1 MTDSHS
7 NRAQRLGEAGYQ
19 LLARGV
25 PLLLLLAAGHELWQ
39 LLTTPGASAPLALE
53 LWVSPPLLL
62 AGALSLWRCSKAAPL
77 LLAAYLL
84 LTLLPLWFT
93 SHSQPASGLLFG
105 YCALAGL
112 GLLLSLLHHQRQ
124 LLR

>member
-1 MTDSHS
+1 MPERHS
-7 NRAQRLGEAGYQ
+7 NRAQRLGEAGYR

-25 PLLLLLAAGHELWQ
+25 PLLLLLAAGHELWR
-39 LLTTPGASAPLALE
+39 LLATPSTLAPLALE

-62 AGALSLWRCSKAAPL
+62 AGALCLWRCRKAAPL

-84 LTLLPLWFT
+84 LTLLPLWF
-93 SHSQPASGLLFG
+93 ASGGQPSSGLVFG

-112 GLLLSLLHHQRQ
+112 GLLLSLLHYQRQ